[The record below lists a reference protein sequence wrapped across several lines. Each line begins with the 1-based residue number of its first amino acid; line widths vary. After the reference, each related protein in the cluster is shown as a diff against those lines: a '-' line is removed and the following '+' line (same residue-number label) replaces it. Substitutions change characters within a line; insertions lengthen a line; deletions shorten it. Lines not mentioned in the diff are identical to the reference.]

1 MQAKYA
7 ANIFCPRSVSCFQT
21 LAEVIKKA
29 VVKSKTYSLSRSLN
43 SRSSWHRFIKVLT
56 PISVTSIVGLI
67 SVQAIATSPPQTLSK
82 IKTPPATLAQAA
94 PIQQTSQISL
104 NGRVFTL
111 PWSQWQT
118 AGTTRIGLSDAALVQ
133 LFGAQL
139 LNTSTVTNQPI
150 DWFASATLPL
160 STRLVA
166 PVRYLDITS
175 LAQQLGW
182 QIQSQGN
189 TLQISTPSAKVLAVR
204 QGQQSGGERL
214 VIDLDRPTPYQ
225 VDPHSQE
232 LVITLDA
239 RTDPA
244 LVQSFKVK
252 PGKQIKSLRVETI
265 GDRTTI
271 QVGIPITLRP
281 QISTLANPSRIILDI
296 RPDYL
301 VDRDILW
308 APGLRWRQRY
318 LTSGTAQFPVV
329 WLEANPHQPG
339 LRLRPIL
346 PNPAAVPSIAP
357 LIQTARQ
364 SQASAAIN
372 GGFFNRK
379 DQLPLGAIRR
389 SGEWLSS
396 PILNRGVFAWNDQGE
411 VRVDRLTLQETIVT
425 SSGQRLPLTALNS
438 GYAQAGVARYTS
450 AWGSA
455 YATLSQNEVL
465 ITVQNSLVTEQ
476 RAGAAPGSLF
486 SIPSNGYLLVIRSN
500 AAIAPSLPIGT
511 SLQLE
516 STTFPSDLN
525 LYPNIVGAGPL
536 LIQNSQIVLDAKA
549 EQFSAAFIRE
559 LAARSAIG
567 QTADG
572 TILIVTAHNRIGGKG
587 ATLAEM
593 AQIMS
598 QLGAVNALNLDGG
611 SSTTLYLGGQILDRP
626 ARSSARVYNGI
637 GVFLQP
643 NP

>member
-1 MQAKYA
+1 M
-7 ANIFCPRSVSCFQT
+7 
-21 LAEVIKKA
+21 
-29 VVKSKTYSLSRSLN
+29 
-43 SRSSWHRFIKVLT
+43 
-56 PISVTSIVGLI
+56 GLI
-67 SVQAIATSPPQTLSK
+67 SVQAIATPP
-82 IKTPPATLAQAA
+82 KTEAPLTPVAQA
-94 PIQQTSQISL
+94 PPSQQTSQITL

-118 AGTTRIGLSDAALVQ
+118 AGMIRIGVSDAALVQ

-150 DWFASATLPL
+150 DWFSSATLPL
-160 STRLVA
+160 PTRLAA
-166 PVRYLDITS
+166 PFRYLDITN
-175 LAQQLGW
+175 LAQQSGW

-189 TLQISTPSAKVLAVR
+189 TLQISTPSAKVLGIR
-204 QGQQSGGERL
+204 QGQQLNGERL
-214 VIDLDRPTPYQ
+214 IIDLDRPAPYQ
-225 VDPHSQE
+225 VDPQSQE
-232 LVITLDA
+232 LIITLDA

-244 LVQSFKVK
+244 LVQSFKAK

-265 GDRTTI
+265 ADRTI
-271 QVGIPITLRP
+271 LRIGIPIALRP
-281 QISTLANPSRIILDI
+281 RISTLSNPNRIVLDI

-329 WLEANPHQPG
+329 WLEANPRQPG

-346 PNPAAVPSIAP
+346 PNPATVPSIAP

-379 DQLPLGAIRR
+379 NQLPLGAIRR
-389 SGEWLSS
+389 NGEWLSS

-425 SSGQRLPLTALNS
+425 STGQQLLLTALNS
-438 GYAQAGVARYTS
+438 GYAQPGVARHTS

-465 ITVQNSLVTEQ
+465 LTVQNNLVTE
-476 RAGAAPGSLF
+476 RRFGAAPGSLF

-500 AAIAPSLPIGT
+500 SAIATSLSIGT

-516 STTFPSDLN
+516 STTSPSDLN

-536 LIQNSQIVLDAKA
+536 LIQNGQIVLDAKA
-549 EQFSAAFIRE
+549 EQFSAAFIQE

-572 TILIVTAHNRIGGKG
+572 TILMVTAHNRIGGKG

-598 QLGAVNALNLDGG
+598 RLGAVDALNLDGG

-626 ARSSARVYNGI
+626 SRSSARVYNGI

>member
-1 MQAKYA
+1 MVK
-7 ANIFCPRSVSCFQT
+7 SQT
-21 LAEVIKKA
+21 L
-29 VVKSKTYSLSRSLN
+29 SSSRSSD
-43 SRSSWHRFIKVLT
+43 SRSSWHRFIKILT

-67 SVQAIATSPPQTLSK
+67 SVQAIATPP
-82 IKTPPATLAQAA
+82 KTEAPLTPVAQA
-94 PIQQTSQISL
+94 PPSQQISQISL

-118 AGTTRIGLSDAALVQ
+118 AGTTRIGVSDAALVQ

-139 LNTSTVTNQPI
+139 LNTSTATNQPI

-160 STRLVA
+160 STRLAA
-166 PVRYLDITS
+166 PVRYLDITN

-189 TLQISTPSAKVLAVR
+189 TLQISTPSAKVLGIR
-204 QGQQSGGERL
+204 QGQQLNGERL
-214 VIDLDRPTPYQ
+214 IIDLDRPAPYQ
-225 VDPHSQE
+225 VDPQSQE
-232 LVITLDA
+232 LIITLDA

-244 LVQSFKVK
+244 LVQSFKAK

-265 GDRTTI
+265 ADRTI
-271 QVGIPITLRP
+271 LRIGIPIALRP
-281 QISTLANPSRIILDI
+281 RISTLSNPNRIVLDI

-329 WLEANPHQPG
+329 WLEANPRQPG

-346 PNPAAVPSIAP
+346 PNPATVPSIAP

-379 DQLPLGAIRR
+379 NQLPLGAIRR
-389 SGEWLSS
+389 NGEWLSS

-411 VRVDRLTLQETIVT
+411 VRVDRLTRQETIVT
-425 SSGQRLPLTALNS
+425 STGQQLLLTALNS
-438 GYAQAGVARYTS
+438 GYAQPGVARYTS

-465 ITVQNSLVTEQ
+465 LTVQNNLVTE
-476 RAGAAPGSLF
+476 RRFGAAPGSLF

-500 AAIAPSLPIGT
+500 SAIATSLSIGT

-516 STTFPSDLN
+516 STTSPSDLN

-536 LIQNSQIVLDAKA
+536 LIQNGQIVLDAKA
-549 EQFSAAFIRE
+549 EQFSAAFIQE

-572 TILIVTAHNRIGGKG
+572 TILMVTAHNRIGGKG

-598 QLGAVNALNLDGG
+598 RLGAVNALNLDGG

-626 ARSSARVYNGI
+626 SRSSARVYNGI

>member
-1 MQAKYA
+1 MVE
-7 ANIFCPRSVSCFQT
+7 SQT
-21 LAEVIKKA
+21 L
-29 VVKSKTYSLSRSLN
+29 SSSRSPD
-43 SRSSWHRFIKVLT
+43 SRSSWHRFLKILI

-67 SVQAIATSPPQTLSK
+67 SVQAIATPSK
-82 IKTPPATLAQAA
+82 TEAPLTPVAQA
-94 PIQQTSQISL
+94 PPVQQTSQISL

-118 AGTTRIGLSDAALVQ
+118 AGMTRIGVSDAALVQ

-139 LNTSTVTNQPI
+139 LNTSTVTTQPI
-150 DWFASATLPL
+150 DWFASATLSL
-160 STRLVA
+160 STRLAA
-166 PVRYLDITS
+166 PFRYLDITN

-182 QIQSQGN
+182 QIQPQGN
-189 TLQISTPSAKVLAVR
+189 TLQISTPSAKVLGIR
-204 QGQQSGGERL
+204 QVQQLNGERL

-225 VDPHSQE
+225 VDPQSQE
-232 LVITLDA
+232 LIITLDA

-244 LVQSFKVK
+244 LVQSFKAK

-265 GDRTTI
+265 ADRTLLRI
-271 QVGIPITLRP
+271 GIPIALRP
-281 QISTLANPSRIILDI
+281 RISTLSNPSRIILDI

-301 VDRDILW
+301 VDQDILW

-318 LTSGTAQFPVV
+318 LTSGTSQFPIV
-329 WLEANPHQPG
+329 WLEADPRQPG

-346 PNPAAVPSIAP
+346 PNPATVPSIAP

-379 DQLPLGAIRR
+379 NQLPLGAIRR
-389 SGEWLSS
+389 SDEWLSS

-425 SSGQRLPLTALNS
+425 STGQQLLLTALNS
-438 GYAQAGVARYTS
+438 GYAQPGVARYTS

-465 ITVQNSLVTEQ
+465 LTVQNNLVTE
-476 RAGAAPGSLF
+476 RRFGAAPGSLF
-486 SIPSNGYLLVIRSN
+486 PIPSSGYLLVIRSN
-500 AAIAPSLPIGT
+500 SAIATSLSIGT

-516 STTFPSDLN
+516 STTSPSDLN

-536 LIQNSQIVLDAKA
+536 LIQNGQIVLDAKA
-549 EQFSAAFIRE
+549 EQFSTAFIQE

-572 TILIVTAHNRIGGKG
+572 MILMVTVHDRIGGKG

-593 AQIMS
+593 AQVMS

-611 SSTTLYLGGQILDRP
+611 SSTTLYLGGQVLDRP
-626 ARSSARVYNGI
+626 SRSSARVYNGI

>member
-1 MQAKYA
+1 MVK
-7 ANIFCPRSVSCFQT
+7 SQT
-21 LAEVIKKA
+21 L
-29 VVKSKTYSLSRSLN
+29 SSSRSSD
-43 SRSSWHRFIKVLT
+43 SRSSWHRFIKILT

-67 SVQAIATSPPQTLSK
+67 SVQAIATPP
-82 IKTPPATLAQAA
+82 KTEAPLTPVAQA
-94 PIQQTSQISL
+94 PPSQQTSQITL

-118 AGTTRIGLSDAALVQ
+118 AGMIRIGVSDAALVQ

-160 STRLVA
+160 STRLAA
-166 PVRYLDITS
+166 PVRYLDITN

-189 TLQISTPSAKVLAVR
+189 TLQISTPSAKVLGIR
-204 QGQQSGGERL
+204 QGQQLNGERL
-214 VIDLDRPTPYQ
+214 IIDLDRPAPYQ
-225 VDPHSQE
+225 VDPQSQE
-232 LVITLDA
+232 LIITLDA

-244 LVQSFKVK
+244 LVQSFKAK
-252 PGKQIKSLRVETI
+252 PGKQIKSLRIETI
-265 GDRTTI
+265 ADRTI
-271 QVGIPITLRP
+271 LRIGIPIALRP
-281 QISTLANPSRIILDI
+281 RISTLSNPNRIVLDI

-329 WLEANPHQPG
+329 WLEANPRQPG

-346 PNPAAVPSIAP
+346 PNPATVPSIAP

-379 DQLPLGAIRR
+379 NQLPLGAIRR
-389 SGEWLSS
+389 NGEWLSS

-425 SSGQRLPLTALNS
+425 STGQQLLLTALNS
-438 GYAQAGVARYTS
+438 GYAQPGVARYTS

-465 ITVQNSLVTEQ
+465 LTVQNNLVTE
-476 RAGAAPGSLF
+476 RRFGAAPGSLF

-500 AAIAPSLPIGT
+500 SAIATSLSIGT

-516 STTFPSDLN
+516 STTSPSDLN

-536 LIQNSQIVLDAKA
+536 LIQNGQIVLDAKA
-549 EQFSAAFIRE
+549 EQFSAAFIQE

-572 TILIVTAHNRIGGKG
+572 TILMVTAHNRIGGKG

-598 QLGAVNALNLDGG
+598 RLGAVNALNLDGG

-626 ARSSARVYNGI
+626 SRSSARVYNGI